1 MAKYKDW
8 LEKDKLLLLQSWARN
23 GLLDEAIAKKI
34 GINKSTLYEWKKKYK
49 DFADALKKG
58 KEVVDIEVENVLL
71 KRALGYSTTE
81 TKIET
86 FLNGKTKTTTITKE
100 VPPDVTAQIYWLKN
114 RKPEKWRDKPSEEKE
129 ITKIK
134 VELIENGSHTSDKPE

>member
-58 KEVVDIEVENVLL
+58 KEVVDIEVENVL
-71 KRALGYSTTE
+71 
-81 TKIET
+81 
-86 FLNGKTKTTTITKE
+86 
-100 VPPDVTAQIYWLKN
+100 
-114 RKPEKWRDKPSEEKE
+114 
-129 ITKIK
+129 
-134 VELIENGSHTSDKPE
+134 

>member
-49 DFADALKKG
+49 DL
-58 KEVVDIEVENVLL
+58 
-71 KRALGYSTTE
+71 RT
-81 TKIET
+81 
-86 FLNGKTKTTTITKE
+86 
-100 VPPDVTAQIYWLKN
+100 P
-114 RKPEKWRDKPSEEKE
+114 
-129 ITKIK
+129 
-134 VELIENGSHTSDKPE
+134 